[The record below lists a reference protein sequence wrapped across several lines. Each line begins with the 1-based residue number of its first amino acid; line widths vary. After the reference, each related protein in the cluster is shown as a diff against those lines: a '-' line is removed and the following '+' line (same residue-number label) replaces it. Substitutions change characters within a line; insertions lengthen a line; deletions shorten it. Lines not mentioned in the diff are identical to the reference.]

1 MSHFDPNSFIPL
13 YIQIAQIL
21 RENIR
26 DSVYRPGE
34 KLPSEKDLELKYG
47 ISRITAISA
56 LDELVKERLAYR
68 ERGRGTFVAR
78 PVIGDLSFF
87 SSFTE
92 DMLAHGFKPSS
103 RLIEIRKANPGQQ
116 TIQKLSMDP
125 DETYIL
131 IKRVRFAD
139 GEPVVLQEAFLP
151 GSKFPDLEKQDF
163 ESHYLY
169 ETIRQKYGY
178 NLTWSEAIVEATGA
192 TVEEAGYLDIKTGA
206 PVLMIWHLTMDDRFT
221 TLEYVRSVY
230 RSDRFSFSTGR
241 NPLRSFST
249 G

>member
-1 MSHFDPNSFIPL
+1 MSHFDPNSFVPL

-26 DSVYRPGE
+26 DSVYKPGE
-34 KLPSEKDLELKYG
+34 KLPSEKELEVRYS

-103 RLIEIRKANPGQQ
+103 RLIEIRKADPGPL

-125 DETYIL
+125 NETYML
-131 IKRVRFAD
+131 IKRVRLAD
-139 GEPVVLQEAFLP
+139 GEPVVLQEAYLP
-151 GSKFPDLEKQDF
+151 GSKFPGLDLQDF

-169 ETIRQKYGY
+169 EIIRQKYGY
-178 NLTWSEAIVEATGA
+178 NLTWSEAIVEATAA
-192 TVEEAGYLDIKTGA
+192 TSAEAGYLSIKPGT
-206 PVLMIWHLTMDDRFT
+206 PVMMIWHLTMDDHYT

-241 NPLRSFST
+241 NPLRSFNA